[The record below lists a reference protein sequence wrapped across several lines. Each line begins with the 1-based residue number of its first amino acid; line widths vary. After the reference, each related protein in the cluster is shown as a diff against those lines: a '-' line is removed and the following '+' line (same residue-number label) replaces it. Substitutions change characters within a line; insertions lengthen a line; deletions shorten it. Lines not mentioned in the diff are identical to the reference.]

1 MLHMTKLDVENVW
14 KLVKKVRK
22 AFLSQHNNPAE
33 IMIADD
39 ILLKSQY
46 IFDNIDILEKELKLV
61 NTSNSPNE
69 NVSYKTLQNAGEI
82 FTYLNFCPPK
92 EQLLIT
98 FILKKETPK
107 EMILGLINFKNHPK
121 ISVRESTR
129 KILLKVMEAFKL
141 DTYEKIQI
149 VTKGKC
155 FIDNT
160 FVNCTKRNSLT
171 EDDIR
176 LLGLFLQISSPNS
189 KSKVETSKNQNK
201 FYSYPTV

>member
-1 MLHMTKLDVENVW
+1 MLHITELDVENVW

-46 IFDNIDILEKELKLV
+46 IFDNVDNLEKELKLV

-98 FILKKETPK
+98 YILKNETPK
-107 EMILGLINFKNHPK
+107 EIILGLINFKNHPK